1 MKELTPEQEADY
13 FKRVIER
20 NNSMFH
26 EQVAEMREIEKR
38 IKLKKYGS
46 YKYVFP
52 QNLKGSDIVREF
64 IKLIDSNKITSESD
78 VDNYF
83 KKITKSKAP
92 KEPVKPKIK
101 GLIKDIEEYIKQKMK
116 E

>member
-1 MKELTPEQEADY
+1 MKELTPRQEADY

-20 NNSMFH
+20 SNAIAPRQ
-26 EQVAEMREIEKR
+26 EAEMIESQKR
-38 IKLKKYGS
+38 IKLVRYS
-46 YKYVFP
+46 AKYVNEY
-52 QNLKGSDIVREF
+52 NLKGTDIAMNFLNLLRKNE
-64 IKLIDSNKITSESD
+64 ITSETD

-83 KKITKSKAP
+83 KKITKSKTP

-101 GLIKDIEEYIKQKMK
+101 ALIKDIEEYIKQKMK